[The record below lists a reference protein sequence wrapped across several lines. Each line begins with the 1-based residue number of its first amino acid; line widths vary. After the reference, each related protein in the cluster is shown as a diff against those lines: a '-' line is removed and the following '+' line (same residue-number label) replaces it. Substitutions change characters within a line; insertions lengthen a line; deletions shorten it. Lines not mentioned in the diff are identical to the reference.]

1 MLALTVT
8 EAAQIVGTLLVLSL
22 AITPAAAANRLSAR
36 TPTVIAISIGFA
48 LIAADGGLVL
58 SLVHS
63 DIKASV
69 FISTISFALYLMARI
84 AGRYVVPPI
93 SARFRA
99 RATHDRASSPG

>member
-1 MLALTVT
+1 V
-8 EAAQIVGTLLVLSL
+8 
-22 AITPAAAANRLSAR
+22 
-36 TPTVIAISIGFA
+36 VIAISIAFA

-84 AGRYVVPPI
+84 TGRYVVPPI
-93 SARFRA
+93 SARYRA
-99 RATHDRASSPG
+99 RAAHDGAAGVG